1 MISTA
6 LASHNSTASPSANLR
21 HGPHSISN
29 ELPLRHHDSHAEST
43 ARPALPPL
51 FAGTI
56 HVVNPEKSYGFIE
69 APDGPDV
76 FFHFSALQKPFD
88 ISAVKFPAGVEYE
101 MVQTRKGPRATKV
114 WMK

>member
-1 MISTA
+1 MPSTA
-6 LASHNSTASPSANLR
+6 LSSHNSTTSPSGNLR

-29 ELPLRHHDSHAEST
+29 ELPLRHHDSHTDST

-51 FAGTI
+51 YAGTV
-56 HVVNPEKSYGFIE
+56 HVVVAERAYGFIE

-76 FFHFSALQKPFD
+76 FFHFSAIQKPFE
-88 ISAVKFPAGVEYE
+88 ISAVKFPARVEYE